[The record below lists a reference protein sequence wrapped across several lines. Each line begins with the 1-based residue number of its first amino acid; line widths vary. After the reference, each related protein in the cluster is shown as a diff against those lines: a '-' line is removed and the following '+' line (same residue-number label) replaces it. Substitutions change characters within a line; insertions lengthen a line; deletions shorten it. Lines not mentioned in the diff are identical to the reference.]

1 MRISRNYEVSDWT
14 NLSFTSEADW
24 QRAVEILKDRLE
36 TRYLEHIREL
46 LPRKTSGFVVL
57 ALDCAL
63 IETLEQFR
71 RGKRNTP
78 QREGQ
83 NYFVSFLTT
92 SRFGQHFTVDRA
104 KIFYTQIRCGL
115 LHQSEAEGISR
126 IKRGGSLPL
135 VSDTEDH
142 SGLII
147 NKEAFHGLLEQTIA
161 DYYMELQGNT
171 QPELR
176 KFFRRKMDA
185 ICRVESSEPDNAA
198 QPLIGVEPASQIGLN
213 QAS

>member
-14 NLSFTSEADW
+14 NLSFTSEVDW
-24 QRAVEILKDRLE
+24 QIAIEILKDRLE

-63 IETLEQFR
+63 IETIEQFR
-71 RGKRNTP
+71 RGKRKTP
-78 QREGQ
+78 AREGEK
-83 NYFVSFLTT
+83 YFVKFLTT
-92 SRFGQHFTVDRA
+92 SEFGKYFTVERA
-104 KIFYTQIRCGL
+104 KLFYTQIRCGL

-126 IKRGGSLPL
+126 IKRGTNLPL

-142 SGLII
+142 SGLVI
-147 NKEAFHGLLEQTIA
+147 NKDAFHGLLEKVIA
-161 DYYMELQGNT
+161 DYYRDLQENA

-176 KFFRRKMDA
+176 RAFRRKMDA

-198 QPLIGVEPASQIGLN
+198 AQAIGIESVSQSDLT
-213 QAS
+213 QMT